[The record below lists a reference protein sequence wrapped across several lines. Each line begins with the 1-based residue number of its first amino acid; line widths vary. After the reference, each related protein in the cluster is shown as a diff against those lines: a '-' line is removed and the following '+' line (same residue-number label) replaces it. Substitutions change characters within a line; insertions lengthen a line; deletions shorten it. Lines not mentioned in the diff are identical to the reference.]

1 MNTNTI
7 TKTIYF
13 KGVMGEIADPLSP
26 VLQFSLLVHPYENT
40 VSGTVKLTL
49 SNGEEEVYSGQVTGS
64 THASGFKE
72 SVRLINIRGN
82 FPPQHNLSGIVLP
95 FEANMSLDSD
105 WNGSGG
111 MTFKGKNYEKLPI
124 KGSIFNLDS
133 SAE

>member
-13 KGVMGEIADPLSP
+13 KGVMGEIPDPLSP

-40 VSGTVKLTL
+40 VSGTVKLTI
-49 SNGEEEVYSGQVTGS
+49 SNGEEEIYSGQITGS

-82 FPPQHNLSGIVLP
+82 FPPQHKLSGIVFP

-111 MTFKGKNYEKLPI
+111 MTFKGRNYEKLPI

>member
-40 VSGTVKLTL
+40 VSGTVKLTI

-82 FPPQHNLSGIVLP
+82 FPPQHKLSGIVLP
-95 FEANMSLDSD
+95 FETNMSLDSD

-111 MTFKGKNYEKLPI
+111 MTFKGRNYEKLPI
-124 KGSIFNLDS
+124 KASIFNLDS
-133 SAE
+133 STE

>member
-1 MNTNTI
+1 MNTI

-26 VLQFSLLVHPYENT
+26 VLQFSLLVHPYENA
-40 VSGTVKLTL
+40 VSGTAKLTIA
-49 SNGEEEVYSGQVTGS
+49 NDEEGIYFAQVTGS

-82 FPPQHNLSGIVLP
+82 FPPQHKLSGIVLP
-95 FEANMSLDSD
+95 FEANISLDSD

-111 MTFKGKNYEKLPI
+111 MTFRGRNYEKLPVR
-124 KGSIFNLDS
+124 GSIFNLDS